1 MTQTVSGE
9 ETDELA
15 EVGGAEA
22 AGSPSAPALI
32 LPDVIFPVAQ
42 GAAVCELEVCTVCAP
57 GDHRQ
62 FLVPAL

>member
-1 MTQTVSGE
+1 MSWQR
-9 ETDELA
+9 L
-15 EVGGAEA
+15 VGLRLLGH
-22 AGSPSAPALI
+22 PSAPALV

>member
-1 MTQTVSGE
+1 MSWQRLVGLR
-9 ETDELA
+9 LA
-15 EVGGAEA
+15 
-22 AGSPSAPALI
+22 SALV

-42 GAAVCELEVCTVCAP
+42 GATVCELEVCTVCAP